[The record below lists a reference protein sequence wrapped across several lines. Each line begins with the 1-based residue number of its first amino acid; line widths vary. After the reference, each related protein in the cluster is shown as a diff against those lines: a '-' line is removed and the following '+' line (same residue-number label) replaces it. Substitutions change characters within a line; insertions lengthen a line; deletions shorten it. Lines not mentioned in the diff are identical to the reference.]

1 MASVTLVPTGY
12 DGQRSS
18 YISVDASYPLSNGL
32 TSSSSNTFTVL
43 NLNTGGGAVSK
54 LAVKFDVSKIPTD
67 AKINSISCKI
77 KARISN
83 ASPYILSGVAQ
94 LYCGTAGLSGEIEL
108 GTSPVAQ
115 TFNDTGWWDRESLD
129 DLILLITCTRGSLSA
144 NNSHTRTNYDQTL
157 PRYIH
162 QYAQGTVD
170 GVPGTVDLDRLVRPL
185 PTMDKPADNNTA
197 KLQIITIGPVSQGDA
212 NAVLALCKERGLTDQ
227 GLYKSVWA

>member
-1 MASVTLVPTGY
+1 MASVTLTPTGY

-77 KARISN
+77 KAGISN
-83 ASPYILSGVAQ
+83 LYILRGVAQ
-94 LYCGTAGLSGEIEL
+94 LYCGTAGLSSEIEL

-115 TFNDTGWWDRESLD
+115 SFSDTGWWDRESLD

-144 NNSHTRTNYDQTL
+144 NNSHTLRFYGADLTVDYTGGGSSGPVLSTKVNGSWVNVSKVYKKVSGIWVEQSDIANLFSADTNYVK
-157 PRYIH
+157 
-162 QYAQGTVD
+162 G
-170 GVPGTVDLDRLVRPL
+170 
-185 PTMDKPADNNTA
+185 
-197 KLQIITIGPVSQGDA
+197 
-212 NAVLALCKERGLTDQ
+212 
-227 GLYKSVWA
+227 

>member
-1 MASVTLVPTGY
+1 MASVTLVPAGY

-32 TSSSSNTFTVL
+32 TSSSSDTFAVL
-43 NLNTGGGAVSK
+43 NLNKGGGAVSK
-54 LAVKFDVSKIPTD
+54 LAVKFDMSKIPTD

-144 NNSHTRTNYDQTL
+144 NNSHTLRFYGADLTVDYTGGGSTGPVLSTKVNGSWVNVSKVYKKVSGIWVEQSDIANLFSTDTNYVK
-157 PRYIH
+157 
-162 QYAQGTVD
+162 G
-170 GVPGTVDLDRLVRPL
+170 
-185 PTMDKPADNNTA
+185 
-197 KLQIITIGPVSQGDA
+197 
-212 NAVLALCKERGLTDQ
+212 
-227 GLYKSVWA
+227 